1 MFFNSLKGVDILDAK
16 KRIVF
21 FILPGL
27 DNFIDDIIRYL
38 SQKYD
43 TKKVIVNHYDQI
55 DEEMKKADI
64 CWFEWCDPLVAYGS
78 KLEMAKDK
86 KIICRLHSYESFTN
100 YIYQVNWS
108 NVDKVIFVAEHIKRF
123 VLSKIFIPQDKVY
136 VIPNGIDLSKQEYK
150 ERKKGFNIAY
160 VGYINFKKGPM
171 LLLHAF
177 KKIFDTDNRYKL
189 HIAGTFDEE
198 RYRLYF
204 NQMIKEFG
212 LEKNII
218 FYGWQKDINKWLED
232 KNYLI
237 CTSVLESQ
245 GLGIM
250 EAMSKGIRPLI
261 HNFVGAKEVY
271 PEKYVWS
278 SLDDIVNMLSDEK
291 YSSIEYRNFIENNY
305 SISDTNHKIISE
317 IIEGK
322 DKKTQQNHNLIK
334 LNSEISL
341 YNNKIINTQGE
352 LVYSHSN
359 IEKEITVVT
368 PIYNGEI
375 FLENIFNSIASQTIK
390 NKVEWILVDDKST
403 DNSLNKCVSLA
414 EKNKDKIGNIKIYS
428 LDKNSGA
435 IYALK
440 FGFNM
445 AETNYI
451 GWISV
456 DDLYVDADKLEQD
469 LYLLKNKNYDIVFSN
484 KMILG
489 TNITH
494 GALYN
499 MDNNILS
506 LMQSDNTMK
515 KIAYLSYSNPI
526 NGSSLIFSKEAY
538 KKCGGFDTSLV
549 SVDGDWDLLSKAIL
563 LNLKF
568 IHDDKTVF
576 NTSHPNQTSKS
587 TIKMIV
593 GSNIT
598 RLRILNLLKKYG
610 NMKDFLKFIE
620 EFNWL
625 NDSCLNIRPIFSYH
639 LIKLNKD
646 ILKDIGN
653 NFAYKMENTFYKEDL
668 QNIFEK
674 SIELM
679 DSESF
684 SEFYKNINLI
694 KGM

>member
-1 MFFNSLKGVDILDAK
+1 M
-16 KRIVF
+16 
-21 FILPGL
+21 
-27 DNFIDDIIRYL
+27 
-38 SQKYD
+38 
-43 TKKVIVNHYDQI
+43 
-55 DEEMKKADI
+55 
-64 CWFEWCDPLVAYGS
+64 
-78 KLEMAKDK
+78 
-86 KIICRLHSYESFTN
+86 
-100 YIYQVNWS
+100 
-108 NVDKVIFVAEHIKRF
+108 
-123 VLSKIFIPQDKVY
+123 
-136 VIPNGIDLSKQEYK
+136 
-150 ERKKGFNIAY
+150 
-160 VGYINFKKGPM
+160 
-171 LLLHAF
+171 HAF

-198 RYRLYF
+198 RYSLYF

-271 PEKYVWS
+271 PEKYVWGG
-278 SLDDIVNMLSDEK
+278 SLDDIVNMLSDER
-291 YSSIEYRNFIENNY
+291 YSSLEYRNFIEKNY
-305 SISDTNHKIISE
+305 SLSDTNNKIMSE
-317 IIEGK
+317 IIEVE
-322 DKKTQQNHNLIK
+322 DTKTQHHNLIK

-341 YNNKIINTQGE
+341 YNNKVINTQGK
-352 LVYSHSN
+352 LIYSHSN
-359 IEKEITVVT
+359 EEKEITIVT

-375 FLENIFNSIASQTIK
+375 FLENIFNSILSQTIK

-456 DDLYVDADKLEQD
+456 DDSYVSSDKLEED

-484 KMILG
+484 SMILG

-499 MDNNILS
+499 MDNYILN

-515 KIAYLSYSNPI
+515 KLAYLSYSNPI

-549 SVDGDWDLLSKAIL
+549 NVDGDWDLLSKAIL

-576 NTSHPNQTSKS
+576 NASHPNQTSKN

-598 RLRILNLLKKYG
+598 RLRILNLLKKHG

-625 NDSCLNIRPIFSYH
+625 NDSYLNVRPIFSYY
-639 LIKLNKD
+639 LIKLNED
-646 ILKDIGN
+646 ILKDKGS
-653 NFAYKMENTFYKEDL
+653 NFVYKMENTFYMEDFK
-668 QNIFEK
+668 NIFEK
-674 SIELM
+674 SLELM

-684 SEFYKNINLI
+684 KKFYKNI

>member
-1 MFFNSLKGVDILDAK
+1 MFFNTLKGVDIVDAK
-16 KRIVF
+16 KKIVF

-27 DNFIDDIIRYL
+27 DNFIDDIIEYL
-38 SQKYD
+38 SQEYD
-43 TKKVIVNHYDQI
+43 TKKVIVNYYDQI

-78 KLEMAKDK
+78 KLETAKDK
-86 KIICRLHSYESFTN
+86 KIICRLHSYEAFTS
-100 YIYQVNWS
+100 YIYEINWS
-108 NVDKVIFVAEHIKRF
+108 NVDKVIFVAEHIKRL
-123 VLSKIFIPQDKVY
+123 VLSKIFIPQHKVY
-136 VIPNGIDLSKQEYK
+136 VIPNGIDLNKQEFK

-160 VGYINFKKGPM
+160 VGHINFKKGPM

-204 NQMIKEFG
+204 DQMIKEFR

-271 PEKYVWS
+271 PEKCVWS
-278 SLDDIVNMLSDEK
+278 SLDDIVNMLSDEN
-291 YSSIEYRNFIENNY
+291 YSSIEYRNFIEKNY
-305 SISDTNHKIISE
+305 SISDTNHRIISE

-322 DKKTQQNHNLIK
+322 GTKAQQNHNLIK

-341 YNNKIINTQGE
+341 YNNKIINTQGK

-359 IEKEITVVT
+359 KEKEITVVT

-375 FLENIFNSIASQTIK
+375 FLENIFDSIGSQTIK

-456 DDLYVDADKLEQD
+456 DDSYVDADKLEQD

-515 KIAYLSYSNPI
+515 KLAYLSYSNPI

-598 RLRILNLLKKYG
+598 RLRILNLLKKHG
-610 NMKDFLKFIE
+610 NMKDFLKFIK
-620 EFNWL
+620 EFNWF

-646 ILKDIGN
+646 TLKDIGN
-653 NFAYKMENTFYKEDL
+653 NFAYKMENTFYKKDL

-679 DSESF
+679 NSESF

>member
-1 MFFNSLKGVDILDAK
+1 MDAK

-278 SLDDIVNMLSDEK
+278 SLDDIVNMLSDE
-291 YSSIEYRNFIENNY
+291 
-305 SISDTNHKIISE
+305 
-317 IIEGK
+317 
-322 DKKTQQNHNLIK
+322 
-334 LNSEISL
+334 
-341 YNNKIINTQGE
+341 
-352 LVYSHSN
+352 N
-359 IEKEITVVT
+359 I
-368 PIYNGEI
+368 P
-375 FLENIFNSIASQTIK
+375 
-390 NKVEWILVDDKST
+390 
-403 DNSLNKCVSLA
+403 
-414 EKNKDKIGNIKIYS
+414 
-428 LDKNSGA
+428 
-435 IYALK
+435 
-440 FGFNM
+440 
-445 AETNYI
+445 
-451 GWISV
+451 
-456 DDLYVDADKLEQD
+456 
-469 LYLLKNKNYDIVFSN
+469 
-484 KMILG
+484 
-489 TNITH
+489 
-494 GALYN
+494 
-499 MDNNILS
+499 
-506 LMQSDNTMK
+506 
-515 KIAYLSYSNPI
+515 P
-526 NGSSLIFSKEAY
+526 
-538 KKCGGFDTSLV
+538 
-549 SVDGDWDLLSKAIL
+549 
-563 LNLKF
+563 
-568 IHDDKTVF
+568 
-576 NTSHPNQTSKS
+576 
-587 TIKMIV
+587 
-593 GSNIT
+593 
-598 RLRILNLLKKYG
+598 
-610 NMKDFLKFIE
+610 
-620 EFNWL
+620 
-625 NDSCLNIRPIFSYH
+625 
-639 LIKLNKD
+639 
-646 ILKDIGN
+646 
-653 NFAYKMENTFYKEDL
+653 
-668 QNIFEK
+668 
-674 SIELM
+674 
-679 DSESF
+679 
-684 SEFYKNINLI
+684 
-694 KGM
+694 

>member
-1 MFFNSLKGVDILDAK
+1 MESK
-16 KRIVF
+16 KKIVF
-21 FILPGL
+21 FVLPGL
-27 DNFIDDIIRYL
+27 DNFIDDIINYL
-38 SQKYD
+38 SLNYD
-43 TKKVIVNHYDQI
+43 TKKVIVNHYNQI

-64 CWFEWCDPLVAYGS
+64 CWFEWCDSLVAYGS
-78 KLEMAKDK
+78 KLEMAKNK

-100 YIYQVNWS
+100 YIYQVNWN
-108 NVDKVIFVAEHIKRF
+108 NVDKVIFVAEHIKRI
-123 VLSKIFIPQDKVY
+123 VLSKIFIPQHKVY
-136 VIPNGIDLSKQEYK
+136 VIPNGIDLSKQEFK

-189 HIAGTFDEE
+189 HIAGTFNEE
-198 RYRLYF
+198 RYSLYF
-204 NQMIKEFG
+204 NQMIKELG
-212 LEKNII
+212 LDNNVI

-271 PEKYVWS
+271 PEKYIWS
-278 SLDDIVNMLSDEK
+278 SLDDIVNMLSDEI
-291 YSSIEYRNFIENNY
+291 YSSLEYRDFIEKNY
-305 SISDTNHKIISE
+305 SLSDTNKKITNE
-317 IIEGK
+317 IIESNEQ
-322 DKKTQQNHNLIK
+322 TQSNYNLIK

-341 YNNKIINTQGE
+341 YNNNVTDTPGK

-359 IEKEITVVT
+359 EKKEITVVT
-368 PIYNGEI
+368 PIYNGEV
-375 FLENIFNSIASQTIK
+375 FLESIFNSMTHQTIK
-390 NKVEWILVDDKST
+390 DKLEWILVDDKST
-403 DNSLNKCVSLA
+403 DNSLEKCVDLA
-414 EKNKDKIGNIKIYS
+414 LKNKNRIGNIKIYS

-456 DDLYVDADKLEQD
+456 DDLYVDEDKLEED
-469 LYLLKNKNYDIVFSN
+469 LNLLKYKKYDIIFSN
-484 KMILG
+484 KMIVG
-489 TNITH
+489 TNIKD

-499 MDNNILS
+499 MDNNILN
-506 LMQSDNTMK
+506 LLQSNNTMK

-526 NGSSLIFSKEAY
+526 NGSSLVFSKKAY
-538 KKCGGFDTSLV
+538 KSCGGFDTSLV
-549 SVDGDWDLLSKAIL
+549 NIDGDWDLLSKATL

-576 NTSHPNQTSKS
+576 NTSHSNQTSKNA
-587 TIKMIV
+587 IKMIV
-593 GSNIT
+593 GSNMT
-598 RLRILNLLKKYG
+598 RLRILNLLQKQNKITDFFKY
-610 NMKDFLKFIE
+610 IQ
-620 EFNWL
+620 EFNWF
-625 NDSCLNIRPIFSYH
+625 DDRYLNIRPIFSYY
-639 LIKLNKD
+639 LIKLNMDLIENTK
-646 ILKDIGN
+646 N
-653 NFAYKMENTFYKEDL
+653 NFMYQIE
-668 QNIFEK
+668 NIFCKDDLENMFTK

-679 DSESF
+679 DSKSF
-684 SEFYKNINLI
+684 REFYKNISFI

>member
-1 MFFNSLKGVDILDAK
+1 MSNK
-16 KRIVF
+16 KKITF

-27 DNFIDDIIRYL
+27 DNFIDDIIEFL

-43 TKKVIVNHYDQI
+43 TKKVIVRNYNQI

-78 KLEMAKDK
+78 KLKIAKDK
-86 KIICRLHSYESFTN
+86 KIICRLHSYEAFTN
-100 YIYQVNWS
+100 YIYDVNWS
-108 NVDKVIFVAEHIKRF
+108 NVDKIIFVAEHIKRI
-123 VLSKIFIPQDKVY
+123 VLSKVFIPQEKVY
-136 VIPNGIDLSKQEYK
+136 VIPNGINLSQQKYK

-171 LLLHAF
+171 LLIHAF

-189 HIAGTFDEE
+189 HIAGTFNEE

-204 NQMIKEFG
+204 NQMIKELG

-232 KNYLI
+232 KNYII

-278 SLDDIVNMLSDEK
+278 SLDDLVNMLQDEK
-291 YSSIEYRNFIENNY
+291 YSSIEYRNLVEKNY
-305 SISDTNHKIISE
+305 SLSDTNSMIINKIIE
-317 IIEGK
+317 DENINTK
-322 DKKTQQNHNLIK
+322 PNNNLIK

-341 YNNKIINTQGE
+341 YTNKIINTQE
-352 LVYSHSN
+352 NLVYSHSN
-359 IEKEITVVT
+359 DESEITIIT
-368 PIYNGEI
+368 PVYNGEK
-375 FLENIFNSIASQTIK
+375 FLENIFNSMGIQTIK
-390 NKVEWILVDDKST
+390 NKLEWILVDDKSKDT
-403 DNSLNKCVSLA
+403 SLDKCISLA
-414 EKNKDKIGNIKIYS
+414 KKYKDKIGTIKIYS

-445 AETNYI
+445 AKTNYI

-456 DDLYVDADKLEQD
+456 DDLYIDIDKLEQD

-489 TNITH
+489 TNITN
-494 GALYN
+494 GSLYN
-499 MDNNILS
+499 MDNNILT
-506 LMQSDNTMK
+506 LIQSDNTMK
-515 KIAYLSYSNPI
+515 KLAYLSYSNPI
-526 NGSSLIFSKEAY
+526 NGSSLVFSNEAY

-549 SVDGDWDLLSKAIL
+549 NVDGDWDLLSKAIL
-563 LNLKF
+563 LNSKF
-568 IHDDKTVF
+568 IHDNKTVF
-576 NTSHPNQTSKS
+576 NTSHSNQTSKNKV
-587 TIKMIV
+587 KMIV

-598 RLRILNLLKKYG
+598 RLRILNLLKKH
-610 NMKDFLKFIE
+610 NKMENFLKFIN
-620 EFNWL
+620 EFNWF
-625 NDSCLNIRPIFSYH
+625 NDSCLNVRPIFSYY
-639 LIKLNKD
+639 LIKLNED
-646 ILKDIGN
+646 ILKNKGA
-653 NFAYKMENTFYKEDL
+653 NFLYKMENTFYKNDL
-668 QNIFEK
+668 KYIFEK

-679 DSESF
+679 DSKSF
-684 SEFYKNINLI
+684 SEFYKNINFI

>member
-1 MFFNSLKGVDILDAK
+1 MSFNSLKGVDIVEAK
-16 KRIVF
+16 KKIVF

-27 DNFIDDIIRYL
+27 DNFIDDIIKYL

-108 NVDKVIFVAEHIKRF
+108 NVDKVIFVAEHIKRI

-171 LLLHAF
+171 LLMHAF

-278 SLDDIVNMLSDEK
+278 SLDDIVNMLSDEE
-291 YSSIEYRNFIENNY
+291 YSSIEYRNFIEKNY
-305 SISDTNHKIISE
+305 SLSDTNNKIISE
-317 IIEGK
+317 IIEGENT
-322 DKKTQQNHNLIK
+322 KTQLNHSLIK
-334 LNSEISL
+334 LNPEISL
-341 YNNKIINTQGE
+341 YNNKIINTKGK

-359 IEKEITVVT
+359 MEKEITVVT

-499 MDNNILS
+499 MDNNILN

-515 KIAYLSYSNPI
+515 KLAYLSYSNPI

-568 IHDDKTVF
+568 IHDDKAVF

-598 RLRILNLLKKYG
+598 RLRILNLLKKHG

-620 EFNWL
+620 EFNWF

-646 ILKDIGN
+646 TLKDIGN
-653 NFAYKMENTFYKEDL
+653 NFAYKMENTFYKKDL